1 MQSRLSKVTLAVLS
15 AVMPLA
21 AVSFNAVSQTDATDQ
36 PNAANAA
43 QTTASQARA
52 QQTSASQTT
61 TLQTASAQARMP
73 TIEVIS
79 IRGQYA
85 PHRFDE
91 TGSVV
96 LVTAEDIERVQPLST
111 EDMLRRIPGINVKG
125 EEETSIVANFG
136 IRGLS
141 ASESKSLVLEDGVP
155 VAPGL
160 FIGNDRYYNPRVQRM
175 AGIEI
180 LKGSSSLRY
189 GPSTIGGV
197 VNYQTKTPDDG
208 VELAARVGSD
218 NMREVNIEAGG
229 RTASGD
235 AFAGVVYTHAQSDGF
250 MGKGYDMNDLMVKSG
265 AQLSD
270 TQRVGMKFSYNEND
284 ANISYRGLLVDDY
297 RAGAR
302 YNPAPDDYYLQDRL
316 AFDVNHEWL
325 LSPSATLKTLI
336 YWSDVT
342 RDYWRYG
349 VDTAASNE
357 AGRWVYTDALTGNN
371 RSFERL
377 GVETRLH
384 LESELFGLP
393 ASSEFGVRFMT
404 EESDDTRIRATRQ
417 NDRTGIN
424 DRHIIDGAD
433 SYAVHAQTRLNLSD
447 RFALTPGLRIESY
460 EQTRVVLTENNASAK
475 TNNTEYLP
483 GVGFTFDADSDV
495 QFYGGVYRAFS
506 PATNS
511 VALDGLTDQ
520 ELDGER
526 STNVELGLR
535 GQYEG
540 FSYEMAAFF
549 MDFSNQVVTG
559 NSDPNLSQSNAGAT
573 EHYGMEFLTSY
584 DFENGFAV
592 DANATW
598 VPKSEFKSGEYL
610 GNRLPYAP
618 KLTANLALNYR
629 FEQLQASV
637 IAHHRG
643 EQFGDPSNQVELP
656 QGAASG
662 IWGGLMPSYTVY
674 DLTTQYHVTPQMTV
688 FGAIKNLTDKQYI
701 AGLRQGIYVGPER
714 SYEVGVRYRF

>member
-43 QTTASQARA
+43 QTTGSQARA

-218 NMREVNIEAGG
+218 NMREVNSEAGG

-270 TQRVGMKFSYNEND
+270 TQRVGMKFSYN
-284 ANISYRGLLVDDY
+284 
-297 RAGAR
+297 
-302 YNPAPDDYYLQDRL
+302 
-316 AFDVNHEWL
+316 
-325 LSPSATLKTLI
+325 
-336 YWSDVT
+336 
-342 RDYWRYG
+342 
-349 VDTAASNE
+349 
-357 AGRWVYTDALTGNN
+357 
-371 RSFERL
+371 
-377 GVETRLH
+377 
-384 LESELFGLP
+384 
-393 ASSEFGVRFMT
+393 
-404 EESDDTRIRATRQ
+404 
-417 NDRTGIN
+417 
-424 DRHIIDGAD
+424 
-433 SYAVHAQTRLNLSD
+433 
-447 RFALTPGLRIESY
+447 
-460 EQTRVVLTENNASAK
+460 
-475 TNNTEYLP
+475 
-483 GVGFTFDADSDV
+483 
-495 QFYGGVYRAFS
+495 
-506 PATNS
+506 
-511 VALDGLTDQ
+511 
-520 ELDGER
+520 
-526 STNVELGLR
+526 
-535 GQYEG
+535 
-540 FSYEMAAFF
+540 
-549 MDFSNQVVTG
+549 
-559 NSDPNLSQSNAGAT
+559 
-573 EHYGMEFLTSY
+573 
-584 DFENGFAV
+584 
-592 DANATW
+592 
-598 VPKSEFKSGEYL
+598 
-610 GNRLPYAP
+610 
-618 KLTANLALNYR
+618 
-629 FEQLQASV
+629 
-637 IAHHRG
+637 
-643 EQFGDPSNQVELP
+643 
-656 QGAASG
+656 
-662 IWGGLMPSYTVY
+662 
-674 DLTTQYHVTPQMTV
+674 
-688 FGAIKNLTDKQYI
+688 
-701 AGLRQGIYVGPER
+701 
-714 SYEVGVRYRF
+714 